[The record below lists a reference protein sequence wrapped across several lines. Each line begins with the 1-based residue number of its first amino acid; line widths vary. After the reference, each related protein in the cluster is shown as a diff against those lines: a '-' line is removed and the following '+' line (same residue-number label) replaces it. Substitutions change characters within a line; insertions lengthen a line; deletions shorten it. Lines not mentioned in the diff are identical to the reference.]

1 MGTRNYRCGK
11 QAGYM
16 LLEVMVSILI
26 FSVGVLGIM
35 GLLATAIQHDSDAQ
49 NRTDAC
55 FLVDEL
61 VGQMW
66 ADHLL
71 EPKAVAL
78 QAKYAGGNGG
88 GDGPGYTAWLNRII
102 GNQKLPGV
110 TASANLPVVTLWIT
124 VDGVVLPP
132 GTLPPLGTPP
142 EAISSAVSITLSWQA
157 PGGLLHQYNVVTEI
171 Q

>member
-55 FLVDEL
+55 FLVDDL

-66 ADHLL
+66 ADHRLV
-71 EPKAVAL
+71 PTDL

-110 TASANLPVVTLWIT
+110 TASANLPVV
-124 VDGVVLPP
+124 GV
-132 GTLPPLGTPP
+132 TPST
-142 EAISSAVSITLSWQA
+142 ATSSAVSITLSWQA

>member
-1 MGTRNYRCGK
+1 METRSYRCGR
-11 QAGYM
+11 QTGYM
-16 LLEVMVSILI
+16 LLEVMVSIMI

-35 GLLATAIQHDSDAQ
+35 GLLATAIQHDSDAK

-71 EPKAVAL
+71 GSAAL
-78 QAKYAGGNGG
+78 QAKYSGGSGG
-88 GDGPGYTAWLNRII
+88 ADGPGYTAWLNRII
-102 GNQKLPGV
+102 DNQKLPGV
-110 TASANLPVVTLWIT
+110 TATTNVPQVTVTT
-124 VDGVVLPP
+124 VNGAA
-132 GTLPPLGTPP
+132 PP
-142 EAISSAVSITLSWQA
+142 ETISSVANITLSWQE
-157 PGGLLHQYNVVTEI
+157 PGGLPHQYTVVTEI